1 MFGISRYT
9 RPFRGRISNVIRTRR
24 KRGTRSSQSSVT
36 PASVVFSNESPDLID
51 GTDNFVTFS
60 SRGTI
65 AGAAGNG
72 YRISLYSD
80 RRGLWKTIL
89 WQSDGTKVIEK
100 ATSATTLADHIT
112 EINSF
117 MSDYVNAV
125 VTGTIPNTV
134 TYSPGTGFSG
144 SVAMSG
150 GVG

>member
-1 MFGISRYT
+1 MFGISKYN
-9 RPFRGRISNVIRTRR
+9 RPFRARISGFLRARR
-24 KRGTRSSQSSVT
+24 RRGTRSSASSVT

-72 YRISLYSD
+72 YRVSLYSD
-80 RRGLWKTIL
+80 KRGLWKTIL

-100 ATSATTLADHIT
+100 STSSTTLADHVT

-117 MSDYVNAV
+117 MSSYLTVV

-134 TYSPGTGFSG
+134 TYSPGTGFGG